1 MTPRILAWAER
12 FTGGDQKPGGSYDRS
27 TGVQGD
33 EPSLSAQRQTPPG
46 HLGGNVCF
54 VENTGLELKKG
65 VGAGGKG
72 LAVSTFFRK
81 ESGLST
87 FRSRQKHHPPGMV

>member
-1 MTPRILAWAER
+1 MDRV
-12 FTGGDQKPGGSYDRS
+12 TGGAPKPGRSQERS
-27 TGVQGD
+27 TGLQGD
-33 EPSLSAQRQTPPG
+33 ELSLSLELEAPPG
-46 HLGGNVCF
+46 HLGGNVCLV

-72 LAVSTFFRK
+72 LEVSTFFRK

-87 FRSRQKHHPPGMV
+87 FRSKQKHRSPGMV